1 MVEKGKITNV
11 TKEEFWVTFLASAF
25 RSIRFGIKEA
35 HGLGQVFLNVSQ
47 HSSKSKFL
55 WAIPSQLCQ
64 LNYLLAKGGAF
75 CDPETGLFGV
85 NFDKMQQ
92 AVSDLTHDILVL
104 QGNGDK
110 KAVAEFVDKYGKLGR
125 EIEQALDRI
134 EHSGKLLLLLNWS

>member
-1 MVEKGKITNV
+1 MWQRKSSGWLSWLLLLEAFDSVSRKLTV
-11 TKEEFWVTFLASAF
+11 SARYF
-25 RSIRFGIKEA
+25 ST
-35 HGLGQVFLNVSQ
+35 SQ
-47 HSSKSKFL
+47 RSSKSKFL
-55 WAIPSQLCQ
+55 WAIPFQLCQ

-125 EIEQALDRI
+125 EIEQALNRI